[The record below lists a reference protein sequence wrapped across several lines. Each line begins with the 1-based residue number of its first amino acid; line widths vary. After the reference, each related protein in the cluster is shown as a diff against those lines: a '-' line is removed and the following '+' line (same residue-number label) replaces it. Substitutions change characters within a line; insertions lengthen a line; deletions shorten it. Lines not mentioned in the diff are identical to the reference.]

1 MRNPRGYYE
10 RLLAKKDKGELCFRE
25 QLFEFMAQRNVEDLG
40 HLYYLAGAEKT
51 GFSREEFVA
60 QSLVEAE
67 NLHGE
72 YLNAVIET
80 LDLSET
86 EAHCLS
92 VCYGWGRRPI

>member
-1 MRNPRGYYE
+1 MRDLQGCDE
-10 RLLAKKDKGELCFRE
+10 GLLAKNEEGELCFRK

-40 HLYYLAGAEKT
+40 HLYYLAGAQRT
-51 GFSREEFVA
+51 GFSRKEFVA
-60 QSLVEAE
+60 QSRAEAE

-72 YLNAVIET
+72 YLNAVIEA
-80 LDLSET
+80 LDLSKT

>member
-1 MRNPRGYYE
+1 MRDLEGCDE
-10 RLLAKKDKGELCFRE
+10 RLLAKNDKGELCFRE
-25 QLFEFMAQRNVEDLG
+25 QLFEFMAQRNVEDLERLF
-40 HLYYLAGAEKT
+40 HLAGAQRT

-60 QSLVEAE
+60 QSLAEAE